1 MLCEL
6 LLRPKQVL
14 TGSPLCWCLNC
25 HSVIHSRSWRV
36 TLQLKTVTLQVIGH
50 SHRMLASRRQSHS
63 IAEIRSTGEAGP
75 LWLSAALSG
84 CNEVC
89 WDGLFVHFTNSTS
102 TMNGETAWKRP
113 RWCARSSRVYPF
125 CTENT
130 SPIATWNRSDGW
142 FSLGILLGK
151 FWWIFGTFRWC
162 CFLFRVFFDLW
173 GILRDFWWF
182 LSFFGQ
188 EFWRS
193 WLILGQMFEDVLVM
207 FDDFLVTFGEF
218 WWFCGIS
225 IMLWSIVFFTIKL
238 RVFFAGQDSGS
249 WPSTLISPE
258 MGLELQKGL
267 ELELIPFGKHLHN
280 DEKSPC
286 YSWENPL

>member
-14 TGSPLCWCLNC
+14 TGSPLCWYLNC

-102 TMNGETAWKRP
+102 TMNGDTAWKRP

-162 CFLFRVFFDLW
+162 CFLFRVFLIFGEYW
-173 GILRDFWWF
+173 GI
-182 LSFFGQ
+182 
-188 EFWRS
+188 
-193 WLILGQMFEDVLVM
+193 
-207 FDDFLVTFGEF
+207 FDDFCPFLGRNSGDLGWFWGKCLRMF
-218 WWFCGIS
+218 WWCLMIFWWRLVNFDDFVGFQSCFGVLFFLRSSCG
-225 IMLWSIVFFTIKL
+225 FFSQAKTQGVDH
-238 RVFFAGQDSGS
+238 RPWFHRRWD
-249 WPSTLISPE
+249 
-258 MGLELQKGL
+258 
-267 ELELIPFGKHLHN
+267 
-280 DEKSPC
+280 
-286 YSWENPL
+286 